1 MRLIKVTLIT
11 LFLFFS
17 TSFIYS
23 DTNFYFFGKGNFV
36 MPSGSEDD
44 YEPGENDFPMASSFS
59 NFGFGLGVMI
69 DSKKVF
75 FGLEAQYTLSGKTAL
90 TDPSDNDKVKVDT
103 YKNISGFLT
112 IGFNL
117 VHKPNMRLFIN
128 GGGGVS
134 YILDAEMKT
143 YTSQLGFE
151 TQIEPPKR
159 YPMTAFGGMGVI
171 INFST
176 SLGLWLNGRYQYMA
190 LDVPESAIVV
200 LAGLVASF

>member
-11 LFLFFS
+11 LLLFFS

-44 YEPGENDFPMASSFS
+44 YEPGENDFPMASSFN
-59 NFGFGLGVMI
+59 NFGFGLGVMF
-69 DSKKVF
+69 DSKRVF
-75 FGLEAQYTLSGKTAL
+75 YGLEAHWTLSGKTTL

-103 YKNISGFLT
+103 YSHISGFLT
-112 IGFNL
+112 LGFNL
-117 VHKPNMRLFIN
+117 VHKPTLRLFIN

-134 YILDAEMKT
+134 NILDAKMKT

-159 YPMTAFGGMGVI
+159 YPITAFGGMGVI

-176 SLGLWLNGRYQYMA
+176 SLGVWFNGRYQYMA
-190 LDVPESAIVV
+190 LEVPESAIVV
-200 LAGLVASF
+200 LTGLVISF

>member
-11 LFLFFS
+11 LLLFFS

-23 DTNFYFFGKGNFV
+23 DTNFYFFVKGNFV

-44 YEPGENDFPMASSFS
+44 YEPGENDFPMASSFN
-59 NFGFGLGVMI
+59 NFGFGLGVMF
-69 DSKKVF
+69 DSKRVF
-75 FGLEAQYTLSGKTAL
+75 YGLEAHWTLSGKTAL
-90 TDPSDNDKVKVDT
+90 TDPSDNDKVNVDT
-103 YKNISGFLT
+103 YKHISGFLT
-112 IGFNL
+112 LGFNL
-117 VHKPNMRLFIN
+117 VHKPTLRLFIN

-134 YILDAEMKT
+134 HILDAEMKT

-159 YPMTAFGGMGVI
+159 YPITAFGGMGVI

-176 SLGLWLNGRYQYMA
+176 SLGVWFNGRYQYMA
-190 LDVPESAIVV
+190 LEVPESAIVI
-200 LAGLVASF
+200 LTGLVVSF